1 MARPDSSQGQTA
13 VNHDSDATVPDMDA
27 GFVMPAPATASI
39 APVTLHAALTRIAQ
53 ASPDRAAVLSTRFA
67 PLDHRGLQ
75 QMIERTHRQ
84 LRLAGFGRDA
94 RIGVLL
100 PEAPQAAVAIIA
112 IACSAVA
119 VPLDPRLGPAELD
132 QFLQQLPLD
141 ALLIGSDGDQQGRA
155 AAERHGLMLISAEA
169 AEDGSPALRLAM
181 PVAAQPAP
189 DELPEPD
196 APAFILRSSGTTALP
211 KLIPF
216 THRNMLTAARKWQ
229 RWFGLDAGDR
239 CLCVSAPYYSHGLK
253 VTILTPLLTGGSV
266 AFPLSPAVVDLHEW
280 FASLRPSWYSAGP
293 ALHLAILEA
302 ARAHP
307 EGLSTQRLRF
317 ASSGGAPLGQEIIDS
332 FERTLGFPLLEH
344 YGSSEA
350 AQIAANTPDARKAGT
365 VGRPWPETLSIVGE
379 DGQPVAPGERG
390 EIRVRG
396 ATVMPGYLGDEALNR
411 EVLRD
416 GWFHTGDIGSL
427 NEEGFL
433 HLHGRLREV
442 INRGGEKVSLSE
454 VDAALLRHPAV
465 AEAAAF
471 GVPHQRLGQ
480 DVAAA
485 VVLRPAMEVTGA
497 ELQRFL
503 RDELVYFKVPRRVQ
517 IIEALPRGLTG
528 KVLRHRLADAYVQQ
542 RNERARLSTGAVA
555 ASQLE
560 QDVLAIWRRL
570 LKTEA
575 VGPEDNFLDSG
586 GDSLLATEM
595 LTELE
600 QMLGRVIPESLLIE
614 AETARELAAR
624 LENLANHV
632 IPVIDFNAQPG
643 RTALFWFHGDFA
655 HGGYYIRRLAR
666 LLGPQQPLTAIA
678 PHGMAKEPIPASV
691 QQMAR
696 ERLPLIL
703 ERQAQGPYRIGGY
716 CNGALVAFEA
726 ARLLIEAGHEVEIV
740 ALIDPPTANVR
751 PWSRAI
757 LRSLDRVLP
766 DMHLARAYEALSRF
780 GETSKWPYPKRI
792 ANLVWKISRRSVRM
806 VRQRLA
812 GHVPTPPTAR
822 DREVRV
828 RFLRYS
834 LVMARYLP
842 ERIDAPVVYFS
853 ADYTSRAWRD
863 MGTSFES
870 YDVLGGH
877 HRCVKDYTASIA
889 TPLRALL
896 EDSAAAMPGQ
906 SGLMLPLT
914 EPGERDGLVP

>member
-1 MARPDSSQGQTA
+1 M
-13 VNHDSDATVPDMDA
+13 NHDSDATVPDTEAD
-27 GFVMPAPATASI
+27 FVMPAPATASI

-181 PVAAQPAP
+181 PVAAQPAA

-396 ATVMPGYLGDEALNR
+396 ATVMPGYLGDDALNR

-427 NEEGFL
+427 DEEGFL

-503 RDELVYFKVPRRVQ
+503 RDDELVYFKVPRRVQ

-528 KVLRHRLADAYVQQ
+528 KVLRHHLADAYVQQ

-678 PHGMAKEPIPASV
+678 PHGMANEPIPASV

-828 RFLRYS
+828 RFLHYS

>member
-1 MARPDSSQGQTA
+1 MTHDLDPA
-13 VNHDSDATVPDMDA
+13 VPRSGAASPVLGDAAANA
-27 GFVMPAPATASI
+27 GAT
-39 APVTLHAALTRIAQ
+39 TLHAALVH
-53 ASPDRAAVLSTRFA
+53 AARMGPEQPAVVSTRFA

-75 QMIERTHRQ
+75 QMIEQTRRQ

-119 VPLDPRLGPAELD
+119 VPLDPRLGTAELD
-132 QFLQQLPLD
+132 QFLKQLPLD

-155 AAERHGLMLISAEA
+155 AAERHGLTLISAEA
-169 AEDGSPALRLAM
+169 AEDGTPALLLDM
-181 PVAAQPAP
+181 PVAAQPAA
-189 DELPEPD
+189 DELPLPD

-229 RWFGLDAGDR
+229 RWFGLAAGDR

-280 FASLRPSWYSAGP
+280 FEALRPSWYSAGP
-293 ALHLAILEA
+293 ALHRAVLEA
-302 ARAHP
+302 ATTHP
-307 EGLSTQRLRF
+307 EGLGAHRPRF
-317 ASSGGAPLGQEIIDS
+317 ASSGGAPLGQDIIDA
-332 FERTLGFPLLEH
+332 FEQTMGFPLLEH

-350 AQIAANTPDARKAGT
+350 AQIAVNTPAERKSGS
-365 VGRPWPETLSIVGE
+365 VGRPWPETLSIVDEQGLPVPS
-379 DGQPVAPGERG
+379 GQRG

-396 ATVMPGYLGDEALNR
+396 ATVMPGYLGDAALND
-411 EVLRD
+411 VLRD

-427 NEEGFL
+427 DEDGFL
-433 HLHGRLREV
+433 YLHGRLREV
-442 INRGGEKVSLSE
+442 INRGGEKVSLPE

-465 AEAAAF
+465 ADAAAF
-471 GVPHQRLGQ
+471 AVPHPRLGQ

-485 VVLRPAMEVTGA
+485 VVLHPQMSVSPN
-497 ELQRFL
+497 ELQNFL
-503 RDELVYFKVPRRVQ
+503 RGELVYFKVPRRVQ
-517 IIEALPRGLTG
+517 VIDALPRGLTG
-528 KVLRHRLADAYVQQ
+528 KVLRHRLADAYVEQ
-542 RNERARLSTGAVA
+542 RSERARQAGASEA
-555 ASQLE
+555 ASPLE
-560 QDVLAIWRRL
+560 QQVLALWRRL

-575 VGPEDNFLDSG
+575 VGPQDNFLDCG

-600 QMLGRVIPESLLIE
+600 QMLGRVIPESVLVE
-614 AETARELAAR
+614 AETARELAER
-624 LENLANHV
+624 LENLAAHV

-666 LLGPQQPLTAIA
+666 LLGSQQPLTAIA
-678 PHGMAKEPIPASV
+678 PHGMGDEPIPESV

-703 ERQAQGPYRIGGY
+703 ERQPEGPYRIGGY

-726 ARLLIEAGHEVEIV
+726 ARLLIEAGHSVEIV

-757 LRSLDRVLP
+757 LRTLDRVLP
-766 DMHLARAYEALSRF
+766 DSYLARAYEALSRF
-780 GETSKWPYPKRI
+780 GETSKWPYPKRL
-792 ANLVWKISRRSVRM
+792 ANLAWKLTHRSTRM
-806 VRQRLA
+806 VQQRLA
-812 GHVPTPPTAR
+812 GHVPPPPTAR

-828 RFLRYS
+828 RFLQYS

-842 ERIDAPVVYFS
+842 QRIDAPVVYFS
-853 ADYTSRAWRD
+853 ADYTSRAWRN
-863 MGTSFES
+863 MGASFES

-896 EDSAAAMPGQ
+896 EDSAAPMPAQ
-906 SGLMLPLT
+906 SGLRLPLT
-914 EPGERDGLVP
+914 DPAKRDGLVP

>member
-1 MARPDSSQGQTA
+1 M
-13 VNHDSDATVPDMDA
+13 NHDLDSAALHSGTA
-27 GFVMPAPATASI
+27 FPAPDTASRR
-39 APVTLHAALTRIAQ
+39 AETATLQAAFARIAQ
-53 ASPDRAAVLSTRFA
+53 VRPNQPAVLSTRFVA
-67 PLDHRGLQ
+67 LDYRGLQ
-75 QMIERTHRQ
+75 QMIERTHLQ
-84 LRLAGFGRDA
+84 LRRAGFSREA
-94 RIGVLL
+94 RIGVML

-112 IACSAVA
+112 VACSAVA

-141 ALLIGSDGDQQGRA
+141 ALLVASDSEQQGRR
-155 AAERHGLMLISAEA
+155 AAERHGLALITAQP
-169 AEDGSPALRLAM
+169 AEDGTAALLLDM
-181 PVAAQPAP
+181 PVAAQPAA
-189 DELPEPD
+189 DELPLPD

-211 KLIPF
+211 KLIPV
-216 THRNMLTAARKWQ
+216 THRSMLTAAHRWQ
-229 RWFGLDAGDR
+229 QWFDLSAADR

-253 VTILTPLLTGGSV
+253 VTIMAPLLSGGSV
-266 AFPLSPAVVDLHEW
+266 AFPLSPAVVDPHEW
-280 FASLRPSWYSAGP
+280 FDTLRPTWYSAGP
-293 ALHLAILEA
+293 ALHRAILEA
-302 ARAHP
+302 ATAHP
-307 EGLSTQRLRF
+307 EGLGSHRPRF
-317 ASSGGAPLGQEIIDS
+317 ASSGGAPLGQDIIDA
-332 FERTLGFPLLEH
+332 FEQTMGFPLLEH

-350 AQIAANTPDARKAGT
+350 AQIAVNTPMARKAGT
-365 VGRPWPETLSIVGE
+365 VGRFWPETLSIVSE
-379 DGQPVAPGERG
+379 DGQPVAIGERG

-396 ATVMPGYLGDEALNR
+396 ATVMPGYLGGEALNR

-427 NEEGFL
+427 DEDGFL

-465 AEAAAF
+465 ADAASFA
-471 GVPHQRLGQ
+471 VPHQRLGQ

-485 VVLRPAMEVTGA
+485 VVLHPQMNVSPS
-497 ELQRFL
+497 ELQNFL
-503 RDELVYFKVPRRVQ
+503 RGELVYFKVPRRVQ
-517 IIEALPRGLTG
+517 VVDALPRGLTG
-528 KVLRHRLADAYVQQ
+528 KVLRHRLADAYLEQ
-542 RNERARLSTGAVA
+542 RHARALQAGASEA
-555 ASQLE
+555 ASSLE
-560 QDVLAIWRRL
+560 QQVLTLWRRL
-570 LKTEA
+570 LKTDA
-575 VGPEDNFLDSG
+575 VGPQDNFLDCG

-600 QMLGRVIPESLLIE
+600 QMLGRVIPESILVE
-614 AETARELAAR
+614 AETARELAER
-624 LENLANHV
+624 LENLAAHV

-678 PHGMAKEPIPASV
+678 PHGMGDEAIPESV
-691 QQMAR
+691 AQMAR

-703 ERQAQGPYRIGGY
+703 ERQPQGPYRIGGY

-726 ARLLIEAGHEVEIV
+726 ARLLMEAGHSVEIV

-757 LRSLDRVLP
+757 LRTLDRVLP
-766 DMHLARAYEALSRF
+766 DSYLARAYEALSRF
-780 GETSKWPYPKRI
+780 GETSKWPYPKRL
-792 ANLVWKISRRSVRM
+792 ANLAWKLTHRSARV
-806 VRQRLA
+806 VQKRLA
-812 GHVPTPPTAR
+812 GETAPPPTAR

-828 RFLRYS
+828 RFLQYS

-842 ERIDAPVVYFS
+842 QRIDAPVVYFS
-853 ADYTSRAWRD
+853 ADYTSRAWRN
-863 MGTSFES
+863 MGASFES

-896 EDSAAAMPGQ
+896 DDSAAAMPGQ

-914 EPGERDGLVP
+914 EPGKRDGLVP

>member
-1 MARPDSSQGQTA
+1 
-13 VNHDSDATVPDMDA
+13 VNHDSDATVPATDA
-27 GFVMPAPATASI
+27 VFAIPDPATGSI

-53 ASPDRAAVLSTRFA
+53 GAPDRLAVLSTRFA

-75 QMIERTHRQ
+75 QMIEQTRRQ

-119 VPLDPRLGPAELD
+119 VPLDPRLGTAELD
-132 QFLQQLPLD
+132 QFLKQLPLD

-155 AAERHGLMLISAEA
+155 AAERHGLTLISAEA
-169 AEDGSPALRLAM
+169 AEDGTPALLLDM
-181 PVAAQPAP
+181 PVAAQPAA
-189 DELPEPD
+189 DELPLPD

-229 RWFGLDAGDR
+229 RWFGLAAGDR

-280 FASLRPSWYSAGP
+280 FEALRPSWYSAGP
-293 ALHLAILEA
+293 ALHRAVLEA
-302 ARAHP
+302 ATTHP
-307 EGLSTQRLRF
+307 EGLGAHRPRF
-317 ASSGGAPLGQEIIDS
+317 ASSGGAPLGQDIIDA
-332 FERTLGFPLLEH
+332 FEQTMGFPLLEH

-350 AQIAANTPDARKAGT
+350 AQIAVNTPAERKSGS
-365 VGRPWPETLSIVGE
+365 VGRPWPETLSIVDEQGLPVPS
-379 DGQPVAPGERG
+379 GQRG

-396 ATVMPGYLGDEALNR
+396 ATVMPGYLGDAALND
-411 EVLRD
+411 VLRD

-427 NEEGFL
+427 DEDGFL
-433 HLHGRLREV
+433 YLHGRLREV
-442 INRGGEKVSLSE
+442 INRGGEKVSLPE

-465 AEAAAF
+465 ADAAAF
-471 GVPHQRLGQ
+471 AVPHPRLGQ

-485 VVLRPAMEVTGA
+485 VVLHPQMSVSPN
-497 ELQRFL
+497 ELQNFL
-503 RDELVYFKVPRRVQ
+503 RGELVYFKVPRRVQ
-517 IIEALPRGLTG
+517 VIDALPRGLTG
-528 KVLRHRLADAYVQQ
+528 KVLRHRLADAYVEQ
-542 RNERARLSTGAVA
+542 RSERARQAGASEA
-555 ASQLE
+555 ASPLE
-560 QDVLAIWRRL
+560 QQVLALWRRL

-575 VGPEDNFLDSG
+575 VGPQDNFLDCG

-600 QMLGRVIPESLLIE
+600 QMLGRVIPESVLVE
-614 AETARELAAR
+614 AETARELAER
-624 LENLANHV
+624 LENLAAHV

-666 LLGPQQPLTAIA
+666 LLGSQQPLTAIA
-678 PHGMAKEPIPASV
+678 PHGMGDEPIPESV

-703 ERQAQGPYRIGGY
+703 ERQPEGPYRIGGY

-726 ARLLIEAGHEVEIV
+726 ARLLIEAGHSVEIV

-757 LRSLDRVLP
+757 LRTLDRVLP
-766 DMHLARAYEALSRF
+766 DSYLARAYEALSRF
-780 GETSKWPYPKRI
+780 GETSKWPYPKRL
-792 ANLVWKISRRSVRM
+792 ANLAWKLTHRSTRM
-806 VRQRLA
+806 VQQRLA
-812 GHVPTPPTAR
+812 GHVPPPPTAR

-828 RFLRYS
+828 RFLQYS

-842 ERIDAPVVYFS
+842 QRIDAPVVYFS
-853 ADYTSRAWRD
+853 ADYTSRAWRN
-863 MGTSFES
+863 MGASFES

-896 EDSAAAMPGQ
+896 EDSAAPMPAQ
-906 SGLMLPLT
+906 SGLRLPLSD
-914 EPGERDGLVP
+914 PAKRDGLVP

>member
-1 MARPDSSQGQTA
+1 
-13 VNHDSDATVPDMDA
+13 
-27 GFVMPAPATASI
+27 
-39 APVTLHAALTRIAQ
+39 
-53 ASPDRAAVLSTRFA
+53 
-67 PLDHRGLQ
+67 
-75 QMIERTHRQ
+75 
-84 LRLAGFGRDA
+84 
-94 RIGVLL
+94 
-100 PEAPQAAVAIIA
+100 
-112 IACSAVA
+112 
-119 VPLDPRLGPAELD
+119 
-132 QFLQQLPLD
+132 
-141 ALLIGSDGDQQGRA
+141 
-155 AAERHGLMLISAEA
+155 
-169 AEDGSPALRLAM
+169 
-181 PVAAQPAP
+181 
-189 DELPEPD
+189 
-196 APAFILRSSGTTALP
+196 
-211 KLIPF
+211 
-216 THRNMLTAARKWQ
+216 
-229 RWFGLDAGDR
+229 
-239 CLCVSAPYYSHGLK
+239 
-253 VTILTPLLTGGSV
+253 
-266 AFPLSPAVVDLHEW
+266 
-280 FASLRPSWYSAGP
+280 
-293 ALHLAILEA
+293 
-302 ARAHP
+302 
-307 EGLSTQRLRF
+307 
-317 ASSGGAPLGQEIIDS
+317 
-332 FERTLGFPLLEH
+332 
-344 YGSSEA
+344 
-350 AQIAANTPDARKAGT
+350 
-365 VGRPWPETLSIVGE
+365 
-379 DGQPVAPGERG
+379 
-390 EIRVRG
+390 
-396 ATVMPGYLGDEALNR
+396 VMPGYLGDETLNH
-411 EVLRD
+411 EALRD

-427 NEEGFL
+427 DEEGFL

-485 VVLRPAMEVTGA
+485 VVLRPAMAVTGA

-517 IIEALPRGLTG
+517 IVEALPRGLTG
-528 KVLRHRLADAYVQQ
+528 KVLRHRLADDYVQQ
-542 RNERARLSTGAVA
+542 RSERARLATGAVA

-570 LKTEA
+570 LKTDA

-600 QMLGRVIPESLLIE
+600 QMLGRVIPESVLVE
-614 AETARELAAR
+614 AETARELALR
-624 LENLANHV
+624 LENLASHV
-632 IPVIDFNAQPG
+632 IPVIDFNAQAG
-643 RTALFWFHGDFA
+643 RQSLFWFHGDFA

-678 PHGMAKEPIPASV
+678 PHGMGDEAIPESV

-703 ERQAQGPYRIGGY
+703 ERQPQGPYRIGGY

-726 ARLLIEAGHEVEIV
+726 ARMLREAGHSVEIV

-751 PWSRAI
+751 PWSRVI

-766 DMHLARAYEALSRF
+766 DMYLARAYEALSRF

-792 ANLVWKISRRSVRM
+792 ANLAWKVARRSVRM
-806 VRQRLA
+806 VRERLA

-822 DREVRV
+822 DREVRA

-853 ADYTSRAWRD
+853 ADYTSRAWRN

-870 YDVLGGH
+870 YDVLGDH

>member
-1 MARPDSSQGQTA
+1 MARPDFSQGQTA
-13 VNHDSDATVPDMDA
+13 VTQDSDSAVPPVGSAFAVPDS
-27 GFVMPAPATASI
+27 ATISI
-39 APVTLHAALTRIAQ
+39 EPITLYATLTRIARGAPAQ
-53 ASPDRAAVLSTRFA
+53 PAVLSTRFA
-67 PLDHRGLQ
+67 PLDYRGLQ
-75 QMIERTHRQ
+75 QMIEQTRRQ
-84 LRLAGFGRDA
+84 LRQAGFGRDA

-141 ALLIGSDGDQQGRA
+141 ALLIGSDVDQHGRA
-155 AAERHGLMLISAEA
+155 AAERHGLTLISAEA
-169 AEDGSPALRLAM
+169 AEDGTPALLLDM
-181 PVAAQPAP
+181 PVAAQPAA
-189 DELPEPD
+189 DELPLPD

-280 FASLRPSWYSAGP
+280 FEALRPTWYSAGP
-293 ALHLAILEA
+293 ALHRAILEA
-302 ARAHP
+302 ATTHP
-307 EGLSTQRLRF
+307 EGLGAHRPRF
-317 ASSGGAPLGQEIIDS
+317 ASSGGAPLGQDIIDA
-332 FERTLGFPLLEH
+332 FEQTMGFPLLEH

-350 AQIAANTPDARKAGT
+350 AQIAVNTPAERKSGS
-365 VGRPWPETLSIVGE
+365 VGRPWPETLSIVDEEGLPVPT
-379 DGQPVAPGERG
+379 GQRG

-396 ATVMPGYLGDEALNR
+396 ATVMPGYLGDPALND
-411 EVLRD
+411 VLRD

-427 NEEGFL
+427 DEGGFL
-433 HLHGRLREV
+433 YLHGRLREV
-442 INRGGEKVSLSE
+442 INRGGEKVSLPE

-465 AEAAAF
+465 ADAAAF
-471 GVPHQRLGQ
+471 AVPHPRLGQ

-485 VVLRPAMEVTGA
+485 VVLHPQMSVSPN
-497 ELQRFL
+497 ELQNFL
-503 RDELVYFKVPRRVQ
+503 RGELVYFKVPRRVQ
-517 IIEALPRGLTG
+517 VIDALPRGLTG
-528 KVLRHRLADAYVQQ
+528 KVLRHHLADAYVEQ
-542 RNERARLSTGAVA
+542 RSERARQAGASEA
-555 ASQLE
+555 ASPLE
-560 QDVLAIWRRL
+560 QEVLALWRRL

-575 VGPEDNFLDSG
+575 VGPQDNFLDCG

-600 QMLGRVIPESLLIE
+600 QMLGRVIPESVLVE
-614 AETARELAAR
+614 AETARELAER

-678 PHGMAKEPIPASV
+678 PHGMDNEPIPASV

-696 ERLPLIL
+696 ERLPLML
-703 ERQAQGPYRIGGY
+703 ARQAQGPYRIGGY

-757 LRSLDRVLP
+757 LRTLDRVLP
-766 DMHLARAYEALSRF
+766 DMQLARAYEALSRF
-780 GETSKWPYPKRI
+780 GETSKWPYPKRF
-792 ANLVWKISRRSVRM
+792 ANLAWKLSRRSVRM
-806 VRQRLA
+806 VQQRLA

-828 RFLRYS
+828 RFLQYS

-842 ERIDAPVVYFS
+842 RRIDAPVVYFS

-863 MGTSFES
+863 MGASFES

-896 EDSAAAMPGQ
+896 EDPAAAMPGQ
-906 SGLMLPLT
+906 SGLMLPLA

>member
-1 MARPDSSQGQTA
+1 M
-13 VNHDSDATVPDMDA
+13 NHDSDATVPVTEAD
-27 GFVMPAPATASI
+27 FVMPAPATASI

-119 VPLDPRLGPAELD
+119 VPLDPRLGQAELD

-169 AEDGSPALRLAM
+169 ADDGSPALRLAM

-229 RWFGLDAGDR
+229 RWFGLDTGDR

-280 FASLRPSWYSAGP
+280 FESLRPSWYSAGP
-293 ALHLAILEA
+293 ALHRAILEA
-302 ARAHP
+302 ASAHP
-307 EGLSTQRLRF
+307 EGLGTQRPRF
-317 ASSGGAPLGQEIIDS
+317 ASSGGAPLGQDIIDA
-332 FERTLGFPLLEH
+332 FEQTMGFPLLEH

-350 AQIAANTPDARKAGT
+350 AQIAVNTPTERKADT
-365 VGRPWPETLSIVGE
+365 VGRPWPETLSIVDENGN
-379 DGQPVAPGERG
+379 PLAAGERG

-396 ATVMPGYLGDEALNR
+396 ATVMPGYLGDDTLNR

-427 NEEGFL
+427 DEDGFL
-433 HLHGRLREV
+433 RLHGRLREV

-454 VDAALLRHPAV
+454 VDAVLLRHPAV
-465 AEAAAF
+465 ADAAAF
-471 GVPHQRLGQ
+471 AVPHQRLGQ

-485 VVLRPAMEVTGA
+485 VVLHPGMQVAAE
-497 ELQRFL
+497 ELQRYL
-503 RDELVYFKVPRRVQ
+503 RGELVYFKVPRRVQ
-517 IIEALPRGLTG
+517 IIDALPRGLTG
-528 KVLRHRLADAYVQQ
+528 KVLRHRLADAYLEQ
-542 RNERARLSTGAVA
+542 RSARARAAAVA
-555 ASQLE
+555 EAASELE
-560 QDVLAIWRRL
+560 QQVLALWRRL

-575 VGPEDNFLDSG
+575 VGPNDNFLDCG

-595 LTELE
+595 LAELE
-600 QMLGRVIPESLLIE
+600 QMLGRVIPESLLVE
-614 AETARELAAR
+614 AEIARELAAR

-643 RTALFWFHGDFA
+643 RTPLFWFHGDFA

-678 PHGMAKEPIPASV
+678 PHGMDNEPIPESV

-696 ERLPLIL
+696 ERLSLIL
-703 ERQAQGPYRIGGY
+703 ARQAQGPYRIGGY

-757 LRSLDRVLP
+757 LRTLDQVLP
-766 DMHLARAYEALSRF
+766 DMQLARAYEALSRF
-780 GETSKWPYPKRI
+780 GETSKWPYPKRF
-792 ANLVWKISRRSVRM
+792 ANLAWKLSRRSVRM
-806 VRQRLA
+806 VQQRLA

-828 RFLRYS
+828 RFLQYS

-842 ERIDAPVVYFS
+842 RRIDAPVVYFS

-863 MGTSFES
+863 MGASFES

-896 EDSAAAMPGQ
+896 EEPAAAMPGQ
-906 SGLMLPLT
+906 SGLMLPLA

>member
-1 MARPDSSQGQTA
+1 MNHDFDAAVPQSGSAFPAPDS
-13 VNHDSDATVPDMDA
+13 DSVSAEPTTLYAAFAQLASRVPEQ
-27 GFVMPAPATASI
+27 P
-39 APVTLHAALTRIAQ
+39 
-53 ASPDRAAVLSTRFA
+53 AVLSTRYA
-67 PLDHRGLQ
+67 ALDHRGLQ
-75 QMIERTHRQ
+75 QVIEQTRRQ
-84 LRLAGFGRDA
+84 LRQAGFGRDA
-94 RIGVLL
+94 RIGVML

-119 VPLDPRLGPAELD
+119 VPLDPRLGTVELD

-141 ALLIGSDGDQQGRA
+141 ALLIASDGDQQGRR
-155 AAERHGLMLISAEA
+155 AAERHGLPLICAEA
-169 AEDGSPALRLAM
+169 AEDGSPALQLAM

-229 RWFGLDAGDR
+229 RWFGLNDGDR

-253 VTILTPLLTGGSV
+253 VTILTPLLGGGSV
-266 AFPLSPAVVDLHEW
+266 AFPLSPAVVDVHEW
-280 FASLRPSWYSAGP
+280 FETLRPSWYSAGP

-302 ARAHP
+302 AHAHP
-307 EGLSTQRLRF
+307 EGLGQQRPRF

-350 AQIAANTPDARKAGT
+350 AQIAANTPDARKPGT

-396 ATVMPGYLGDEALNR
+396 ATVMPGYLGDETLNH
-411 EVLRD
+411 EALRD

-427 NEEGFL
+427 DEEGFL

-485 VVLRPAMEVTGA
+485 VVLRPAMAVTGA

-517 IIEALPRGLTG
+517 IVEALPRGLTG
-528 KVLRHRLADAYVQQ
+528 KVLRHRLADDYVQQ
-542 RNERARLSTGAVA
+542 RSERARLATGAVA

-570 LKTEA
+570 LKTDA

-595 LTELE
+595 LAELE
-600 QMLGRVIPESLLIE
+600 QMLGRVIPESVLVE
-614 AETARELAAR
+614 AETARELALR
-624 LENLANHV
+624 LENLASHV
-632 IPVIDFNAQPG
+632 IPVIDFNAQAG
-643 RTALFWFHGDFA
+643 RQSLFWFHGDFA

-678 PHGMAKEPIPASV
+678 PHGMGDEAIPESV

-703 ERQAQGPYRIGGY
+703 ERQPQGPYRIGGY

-726 ARLLIEAGHEVEIV
+726 ARMLREAGHSVEIV

-751 PWSRAI
+751 PWSRVI

-766 DMHLARAYEALSRF
+766 DMYLARAYEALSRF

-792 ANLVWKISRRSVRM
+792 ANLAWKVARRSVRM
-806 VRQRLA
+806 VRERLA

-822 DREVRV
+822 DREVRA

-853 ADYTSRAWRD
+853 ADYTSRAWRN

-906 SGLMLPLT
+906 SGLILPLT
-914 EPGERDGLVP
+914 EPAKRDGMTP

>member
-1 MARPDSSQGQTA
+1 MNHDFDAAVPQSGSAFPAPDS
-13 VNHDSDATVPDMDA
+13 DSVSAEPTTLYAAFAQLASRVPEQ
-27 GFVMPAPATASI
+27 P
-39 APVTLHAALTRIAQ
+39 
-53 ASPDRAAVLSTRFA
+53 AVLSTRYA
-67 PLDHRGLQ
+67 ALDHRGLQ
-75 QMIERTHRQ
+75 QVIEQTRRQ
-84 LRLAGFGRDA
+84 LRQAGFGRDA
-94 RIGVLL
+94 RIGVML

-119 VPLDPRLGPAELD
+119 VPLDPRLGTVELD

-141 ALLIGSDGDQQGRA
+141 ALLIASDGDQQGRR
-155 AAERHGLMLISAEA
+155 AAERHGLPLICAEA
-169 AEDGSPALRLAM
+169 AEDGSPALQLAM

-229 RWFGLDAGDR
+229 RWFGLNDGDR

-253 VTILTPLLTGGSV
+253 VTILTPLLGGGSV
-266 AFPLSPAVVDLHEW
+266 AFPLSPAVVDVHEW
-280 FASLRPSWYSAGP
+280 FETLRPSWYSAGP

-302 ARAHP
+302 AHAHP
-307 EGLSTQRLRF
+307 EGLGQQRPRF

-350 AQIAANTPDARKAGT
+350 AQIAANTPDARKPGT

-396 ATVMPGYLGDEALNR
+396 ATVMPGYLGDETLNH
-411 EVLRD
+411 EALRD

-427 NEEGFL
+427 DEEGFL

-485 VVLRPAMEVTGA
+485 VVLRPAMAVTGA

-517 IIEALPRGLTG
+517 IVEALPRGLTG
-528 KVLRHRLADAYVQQ
+528 KVLRHRLADDYVQQ
-542 RNERARLSTGAVA
+542 RSERARLATGAVA

-570 LKTEA
+570 LKTDA

-595 LTELE
+595 LAELE
-600 QMLGRVIPESLLIE
+600 QMLGRVIPESVLVE
-614 AETARELAAR
+614 AETARELALR
-624 LENLANHV
+624 LENLASHV
-632 IPVIDFNAQPG
+632 IPVIDFNAQAG
-643 RTALFWFHGDFA
+643 RQSLFWFHGDFA

-678 PHGMAKEPIPASV
+678 PHGMGDEAIPESV

-703 ERQAQGPYRIGGY
+703 ERQPQGPYRIGGY

-726 ARLLIEAGHEVEIV
+726 ARMLREAGHSVEIV

-751 PWSRAI
+751 PWSRVI

-766 DMHLARAYEALSRF
+766 DMYLARAYEALSRF

-792 ANLVWKISRRSVRM
+792 ANLAWKVARRSVRM
-806 VRQRLA
+806 VRERLA

-822 DREVRV
+822 DREVRA

-853 ADYTSRAWRD
+853 ADYTSRAWRN

-906 SGLMLPLT
+906 SGLILPLT
-914 EPGERDGLVP
+914 EPAKRDGMAP

>member
-1 MARPDSSQGQTA
+1 M
-13 VNHDSDATVPDMDA
+13 NHDSDATVPATEAD
-27 GFVMPAPATASI
+27 FVMPAPATASI

-119 VPLDPRLGPAELD
+119 VPLDPRLGQAELD

-350 AQIAANTPDARKAGT
+350 AQIAANTPDVRKAGT
-365 VGRPWPETLSIVGE
+365 VGRPWPETLSIVDE
-379 DGQPVAPGERG
+379 DGNPLTAGERG

-427 NEEGFL
+427 DEEGFL

-485 VVLRPAMEVTGA
+485 VVLRPGMAVTGA

-542 RNERARLSTGAVA
+542 RNERARLATGAVA

-678 PHGMAKEPIPASV
+678 PHGMANEPIPASV

>member
-1 MARPDSSQGQTA
+1 
-13 VNHDSDATVPDMDA
+13 VNHDFDAAVPQSGSA
-27 GFVMPAPATASI
+27 FPAPDSDSVSAEPTTLYAAFAQLASRV
-39 APVTLHAALTRIAQ
+39 PEQ
-53 ASPDRAAVLSTRFA
+53 PAVLSTRYA
-67 PLDHRGLQ
+67 ALDHRGLQ
-75 QMIERTHRQ
+75 QVIEQTRRQ
-84 LRLAGFGRDA
+84 LRQAGFGRDA
-94 RIGVLL
+94 RIGVML

-119 VPLDPRLGPAELD
+119 VPLDPRLGTAELD

-141 ALLIGSDGDQQGRA
+141 ALLIASDGDQQGRR
-155 AAERHGLMLISAEA
+155 AAERHGLPLISAEA
-169 AEDGSPALRLAM
+169 AEDGSPALQLAM
-181 PVAAQPAP
+181 PVAARPAP

-229 RWFGLDAGDR
+229 RWFGLNDGDR

-253 VTILTPLLTGGSV
+253 VTILTPLLGGGSV
-266 AFPLSPAVVDLHEW
+266 AFPLSPAVVDVHEW
-280 FASLRPSWYSAGP
+280 FETLRPSWYSAGP

-307 EGLSTQRLRF
+307 EGLSTQRLHF

-350 AQIAANTPDARKAGT
+350 AQIAANTPDARKPGT

-411 EVLRD
+411 EALRD

-427 NEEGFL
+427 DEEGFL

-517 IIEALPRGLTG
+517 IIKALPRGLTG

-678 PHGMAKEPIPASV
+678 PHGMANEPIPASV

-751 PWSRAI
+751 PWSRVI
-757 LRSLDRVLP
+757 LRNLDHVLP

-792 ANLVWKISRRSVRM
+792 ANLVWKVSRRSVRM

-896 EDSAAAMPGQ
+896 EDSAAAIPGQ

>member
-1 MARPDSSQGQTA
+1 M
-13 VNHDSDATVPDMDA
+13 NHDSDATVPDMDA

-84 LRLAGFGRDA
+84 LRLAGFGREA

-229 RWFGLDAGDR
+229 RWFGLDADDR

-253 VTILTPLLTGGSV
+253 VTIFTPLLIGGSV

-307 EGLSTQRLRF
+307 EGLGRQRPRF
-317 ASSGGAPLGQEIIDS
+317 ASSGGAPLGQEIIGS

-350 AQIAANTPDARKAGT
+350 AQIAANTPGARKAGT

-379 DGQPVAPGERG
+379 DGQSVAPGERG

-427 NEEGFL
+427 DEEGFL

-485 VVLRPAMEVTGA
+485 VVLRPGIAVTGA

-600 QMLGRVIPESLLIE
+600 QMLGWVIPESLLIE

-666 LLGPQQPLTAIA
+666 LLGPQQPLIAIA

-751 PWSRAI
+751 PWSRVI

-766 DMHLARAYEALSRF
+766 DMPLARAYEALSRF

-792 ANLVWKISRRSVRM
+792 ANLVWKVSRRSVRM

-896 EDSAAAMPGQ
+896 EGSAAAMPGQ

>member
-1 MARPDSSQGQTA
+1 

-84 LRLAGFGRDA
+84 LRLAGFGREA

-229 RWFGLDAGDR
+229 RWFGLDADDR

-307 EGLSTQRLRF
+307 EGLSTQRLHF

-427 NEEGFL
+427 DEEGFL

-485 VVLRPAMEVTGA
+485 VVLRPAMEMTGA

-517 IIEALPRGLTG
+517 IIKALPRGLTG

-632 IPVIDFNAQPG
+632 IPVIDFNVQPG

-678 PHGMAKEPIPASV
+678 PHGMANEPIPASV

-751 PWSRAI
+751 PWSRVI
-757 LRSLDRVLP
+757 LRSLDHVLP

-792 ANLVWKISRRSVRM
+792 ANLVWKVSRRSVRM

-828 RFLRYS
+828 RFLHYS

>member
-1 MARPDSSQGQTA
+1 M
-13 VNHDSDATVPDMDA
+13 NHDSDATVPATEAD
-27 GFVMPAPATASI
+27 FVMPAPATASI

-75 QMIERTHRQ
+75 QVIEQTRRQ
-84 LRLAGFGRDA
+84 LRQAGFGRDA
-94 RIGVLL
+94 RIGVML

-365 VGRPWPETLSIVGE
+365 VGRPWPETLSIVDE
-379 DGQPVAPGERG
+379 DGNPLAAGERG

-427 NEEGFL
+427 DEEGFL

-485 VVLRPAMEVTGA
+485 VVLRPGMAATGA

-517 IIEALPRGLTG
+517 VIEALPRGLTG
-528 KVLRHRLADAYVQQ
+528 KVLRHRLADTYVQQ
-542 RNERARLSTGAVA
+542 RNERARLATGAVA

-678 PHGMAKEPIPASV
+678 PHGMANEPIPASV

-792 ANLVWKISRRSVRM
+792 ANLVWKVSRRSVRM

-828 RFLRYS
+828 RFLHYS

>member
-1 MARPDSSQGQTA
+1 
-13 VNHDSDATVPDMDA
+13 
-27 GFVMPAPATASI
+27 MPAPATASI

-53 ASPDRAAVLSTRFA
+53 ASPAGAAVLSTRFA

-155 AAERHGLMLISAEA
+155 AAERHGLMLISAET

-332 FERTLGFPLLEH
+332 FDRTLGFPLLEH

-427 NEEGFL
+427 DEEGFL

-528 KVLRHRLADAYVQQ
+528 KVLRHHLADAYVQQ

-678 PHGMAKEPIPASV
+678 PHGMANEPIPASV

-703 ERQAQGPYRIGGY
+703 ERQSGRFRPCVRRT
-716 CNGALVAFEA
+716 A
-726 ARLLIEAGHEVEIV
+726 A
-740 ALIDPPTANVR
+740 
-751 PWSRAI
+751 
-757 LRSLDRVLP
+757 
-766 DMHLARAYEALSRF
+766 
-780 GETSKWPYPKRI
+780 
-792 ANLVWKISRRSVRM
+792 
-806 VRQRLA
+806 
-812 GHVPTPPTAR
+812 
-822 DREVRV
+822 
-828 RFLRYS
+828 
-834 LVMARYLP
+834 
-842 ERIDAPVVYFS
+842 
-853 ADYTSRAWRD
+853 
-863 MGTSFES
+863 
-870 YDVLGGH
+870 
-877 HRCVKDYTASIA
+877 
-889 TPLRALL
+889 
-896 EDSAAAMPGQ
+896 
-906 SGLMLPLT
+906 
-914 EPGERDGLVP
+914 

>member
-1 MARPDSSQGQTA
+1 MNHDFDAAVPQSGSAFPAPDS
-13 VNHDSDATVPDMDA
+13 DSVSAEPTTLYAAFAQLASRVPEQ
-27 GFVMPAPATASI
+27 P
-39 APVTLHAALTRIAQ
+39 
-53 ASPDRAAVLSTRFA
+53 AVLSTRYA
-67 PLDHRGLQ
+67 ALDHRGLQ
-75 QMIERTHRQ
+75 QVIEQTRRQ
-84 LRLAGFGRDA
+84 LRQAGFGRDA
-94 RIGVLL
+94 RIGVML

-119 VPLDPRLGPAELD
+119 VPLDPRLGTVELD

-141 ALLIGSDGDQQGRA
+141 ALLIASDGDQQGRR
-155 AAERHGLMLISAEA
+155 AAERHGLPLICAEA
-169 AEDGSPALRLAM
+169 AEDGSPALQLAM

-229 RWFGLDAGDR
+229 RWFGLNDGDR

-253 VTILTPLLTGGSV
+253 VTILTPLLGGGSV
-266 AFPLSPAVVDLHEW
+266 AFPLSPAVVDVHEW
-280 FASLRPSWYSAGP
+280 FETLRPSWYSAGP

-307 EGLSTQRLRF
+307 EGLGQQRPRF

-350 AQIAANTPDARKAGT
+350 AQIAANTPDARKPGT

-396 ATVMPGYLGDEALNR
+396 ATVMPGYLGDETLNH
-411 EVLRD
+411 EALRD

-427 NEEGFL
+427 DEEGFL

-485 VVLRPAMEVTGA
+485 VVLRPAMAVTGA

-517 IIEALPRGLTG
+517 IVEALPRGLTG
-528 KVLRHRLADAYVQQ
+528 KVLRHRLADDYVQQ
-542 RNERARLSTGAVA
+542 RSERARLATGAVA

-570 LKTEA
+570 LKTDA

-600 QMLGRVIPESLLIE
+600 QMLGRVIPESVLVE
-614 AETARELAAR
+614 AETARELALR
-624 LENLANHV
+624 LENLASHV
-632 IPVIDFNAQPG
+632 IPVIDFNAQAG
-643 RTALFWFHGDFA
+643 RQSLFWFHGDFA

-678 PHGMAKEPIPASV
+678 PHGMGDEAIPESV

-703 ERQAQGPYRIGGY
+703 ERQPQGPYRIGGY

-726 ARLLIEAGHEVEIV
+726 ARMLREAGHSVEIV

-751 PWSRAI
+751 PWSRVI

-766 DMHLARAYEALSRF
+766 DMYLARAYEALSRF

-792 ANLVWKISRRSVRM
+792 ANLAWKVARRSVRM
-806 VRQRLA
+806 VRERLA

-822 DREVRV
+822 DREVRA

-853 ADYTSRAWRD
+853 ADYTSRAWRN

-906 SGLMLPLT
+906 SGLILPLT
-914 EPGERDGLVP
+914 EPAKRDGMAP

>member
-1 MARPDSSQGQTA
+1 
-13 VNHDSDATVPDMDA
+13 VNHDFDAAVPQSGSA
-27 GFVMPAPATASI
+27 FPAPDSDSVSAEATTLYAAFAQLASRV
-39 APVTLHAALTRIAQ
+39 PEQ
-53 ASPDRAAVLSTRFA
+53 PAVLSTRYA
-67 PLDHRGLQ
+67 ALDHRGLQ
-75 QMIERTHRQ
+75 QVIEQTRRQ
-84 LRLAGFGRDA
+84 LRQAGFGRDA
-94 RIGVLL
+94 RIGVML

-119 VPLDPRLGPAELD
+119 VPLDPRLGTAELD

-141 ALLIGSDGDQQGRA
+141 ALLIASDGDQQGRR
-155 AAERHGLMLISAEA
+155 AAERHGLPLISAEA
-169 AEDGSPALRLAM
+169 AEDGSPALQLAM
-181 PVAAQPAP
+181 PVAARPAP

-229 RWFGLDAGDR
+229 RWFGLNDGDR

-253 VTILTPLLTGGSV
+253 VTILTPLLGGGSV
-266 AFPLSPAVVDLHEW
+266 AFPLSPAVVDVHEW
-280 FASLRPSWYSAGP
+280 FETLRPSWYSAGP

-307 EGLSTQRLRF
+307 EGLSTQRLHF

-350 AQIAANTPDARKAGT
+350 AQIAANTPDARKPGT

-396 ATVMPGYLGDEALNR
+396 ATVMPGYLGDETLNH
-411 EVLRD
+411 EALRD

-427 NEEGFL
+427 DEEGFL

-485 VVLRPAMEVTGA
+485 VVLRPAMAVTGA

-517 IIEALPRGLTG
+517 IVEALPRGLTG
-528 KVLRHRLADAYVQQ
+528 KVLRHRLADDYVQQ
-542 RNERARLSTGAVA
+542 RSERARLATGAVA

-570 LKTEA
+570 LKTDA

-600 QMLGRVIPESLLIE
+600 QMLGRVIPESVLVD
-614 AETARELAAR
+614 AETARELALR
-624 LENLANHV
+624 LENLASHV
-632 IPVIDFNAQPG
+632 IPVIDFNAQAG
-643 RTALFWFHGDFA
+643 RQSLFWFHGDFA

-678 PHGMAKEPIPASV
+678 PHGMGDEAIPESV

-703 ERQAQGPYRIGGY
+703 ERQPQGPYRIGGY

-726 ARLLIEAGHEVEIV
+726 ARMLREAGHSVEIV

-751 PWSRAI
+751 PWSRVI

-766 DMHLARAYEALSRF
+766 DMYLARAYEALSRF

-792 ANLVWKISRRSVRM
+792 ANLAWKVARRSVRM
-806 VRQRLA
+806 VRERLA

-822 DREVRV
+822 DREVRA

-853 ADYTSRAWRD
+853 ADYTSRAWRN

-870 YDVLGGH
+870 YDVLGDH

>member
-1 MARPDSSQGQTA
+1 

-84 LRLAGFGRDA
+84 LRLAGFGREA

-229 RWFGLDAGDR
+229 RWFGLDADDR

-332 FERTLGFPLLEH
+332 FDRTLGFPLLEH

-427 NEEGFL
+427 DEEGFL

-485 VVLRPAMEVTGA
+485 VVLRPGMAVTGA

-678 PHGMAKEPIPASV
+678 PHGMANEPIPASV

-716 CNGALVAFEA
+716 CNGALVAFAA
-726 ARLLIEAGHEVEIV
+726 ARLLIEAGNEVEIV

-792 ANLVWKISRRSVRM
+792 ANLVWKVSRRSVRM

-828 RFLRYS
+828 RFLHYS

-877 HRCVKDYTASIA
+877 HRCVKDYIASIA

-896 EDSAAAMPGQ
+896 EDSAAAMPGR

>member
-1 MARPDSSQGQTA
+1 M
-13 VNHDSDATVPDMDA
+13 NHDSDVTVPDTDA
-27 GFVMPAPATASI
+27 DFVMPAPATASI
-39 APVTLHAALTRIAQ
+39 APVTLHAALTSIAQ

-155 AAERHGLMLISAEA
+155 AAERHGLMLISADA
-169 AEDGSPALRLAM
+169 AEDGSSALRLAM

-365 VGRPWPETLSIVGE
+365 VGRPWPETLSIVDE
-379 DGQPVAPGERG
+379 DGNPLTAGERG

-427 NEEGFL
+427 DEEGFL

-485 VVLRPAMEVTGA
+485 VVLRPAMAVTGA

-528 KVLRHRLADAYVQQ
+528 KVLRHRLADDYVQQ
-542 RNERARLSTGAVA
+542 RNERARLATGAVA

-560 QDVLAIWRRL
+560 QDVLVIWRRL

-632 IPVIDFNAQPG
+632 IPVIDFNAQHSAQPRPRAAGHAPG
-643 RTALFWFHGDFA
+643 PRLRGPQSLRGDQQVALSQAHRQPGLENLAAQRA
-655 HGGYYIRRLAR
+655 HG
-666 LLGPQQPLTAIA
+666 A
-678 PHGMAKEPIPASV
+678 PAPG
-691 QQMAR
+691 
-696 ERLPLIL
+696 
-703 ERQAQGPYRIGGY
+703 
-716 CNGALVAFEA
+716 
-726 ARLLIEAGHEVEIV
+726 
-740 ALIDPPTANVR
+740 
-751 PWSRAI
+751 
-757 LRSLDRVLP
+757 
-766 DMHLARAYEALSRF
+766 
-780 GETSKWPYPKRI
+780 WPC
-792 ANLVWKISRRSVRM
+792 A
-806 VRQRLA
+806 
-812 GHVPTPPTAR
+812 
-822 DREVRV
+822 
-828 RFLRYS
+828 
-834 LVMARYLP
+834 
-842 ERIDAPVVYFS
+842 DATHS
-853 ADYTSRAWRD
+853 A
-863 MGTSFES
+863 
-870 YDVLGGH
+870 
-877 HRCVKDYTASIA
+877 
-889 TPLRALL
+889 
-896 EDSAAAMPGQ
+896 
-906 SGLMLPLT
+906 
-914 EPGERDGLVP
+914 

>member
-1 MARPDSSQGQTA
+1 
-13 VNHDSDATVPDMDA
+13 VNHDFDAAVPQSGSA
-27 GFVMPAPATASI
+27 FPAPDSDSVSAEPTTLYAAFARLASRV
-39 APVTLHAALTRIAQ
+39 PEQ
-53 ASPDRAAVLSTRFA
+53 PAVLSTRYA
-67 PLDHRGLQ
+67 ALDHRGLQ
-75 QMIERTHRQ
+75 QVIEQTRRQ
-84 LRLAGFGRDA
+84 LRQAGFGRDA
-94 RIGVLL
+94 RIGVML

-119 VPLDPRLGPAELD
+119 VPLDPRLGTAELD

-141 ALLIGSDGDQQGRA
+141 ALLIASDGDQQGRR
-155 AAERHGLMLISAEA
+155 AAERHGLPLISAEA
-169 AEDGSPALRLAM
+169 AEDGSPALQLAM
-181 PVAAQPAP
+181 PVAARPAP

-229 RWFGLDAGDR
+229 RWFGLNDGDR

-253 VTILTPLLTGGSV
+253 VTILTPLLGGGSV
-266 AFPLSPAVVDLHEW
+266 AFPLSPAVVDVHEW
-280 FASLRPSWYSAGP
+280 FETLRPSWYSAGP

-307 EGLSTQRLRF
+307 EGLGRQRPRF

-350 AQIAANTPDARKAGT
+350 AQIAANTPDARKPGT

-379 DGQPVAPGERG
+379 DGQPAAPGERG

-396 ATVMPGYLGDEALNR
+396 ATVMPGYLGDETLNH
-411 EVLRD
+411 EALRD

-427 NEEGFL
+427 DEEGFL

-485 VVLRPAMEVTGA
+485 VVLRPAMAVTGA

-517 IIEALPRGLTG
+517 IVEALPRGLTG
-528 KVLRHRLADAYVQQ
+528 KVLRHRLADDYVQQ
-542 RNERARLSTGAVA
+542 RSERARLATGAVA

-570 LKTEA
+570 LKTDA

-600 QMLGRVIPESLLIE
+600 QMLGRVIPESVLVE
-614 AETARELAAR
+614 AETARELALR
-624 LENLANHV
+624 LENLASHV
-632 IPVIDFNAQPG
+632 IPVIDFNAQAG
-643 RTALFWFHGDFA
+643 RQSLFWFHGDFA

-678 PHGMAKEPIPASV
+678 PHGMGDEAIPESV

-703 ERQAQGPYRIGGY
+703 ERQPQGPYRIGGY

-726 ARLLIEAGHEVEIV
+726 ARMLREAGHSVEIV

-751 PWSRAI
+751 PWSRVI

-766 DMHLARAYEALSRF
+766 DMYLARAYEALSRF

-792 ANLVWKISRRSVRM
+792 ANLAWKVARRSVRM
-806 VRQRLA
+806 VRERLA

-822 DREVRV
+822 DREVRA

-853 ADYTSRAWRD
+853 ADYTSRAWRN

-906 SGLMLPLT
+906 SGLILPLT
-914 EPGERDGLVP
+914 EPAKRDGMAP

>member
-1 MARPDSSQGQTA
+1 M
-13 VNHDSDATVPDMDA
+13 NHDSDATVPATEAD
-27 GFVMPAPATASI
+27 FVMPAPATASI

-350 AQIAANTPDARKAGT
+350 AQIAANTPNARKAGT

-379 DGQPVAPGERG
+379 DGQSVAPGERG

-427 NEEGFL
+427 DEEGFL

-485 VVLRPAMEVTGA
+485 VVLRPAMAVTGA

-678 PHGMAKEPIPASV
+678 PMA
-691 QQMAR
+691 
-696 ERLPLIL
+696 
-703 ERQAQGPYRIGGY
+703 
-716 CNGALVAFEA
+716 
-726 ARLLIEAGHEVEIV
+726 
-740 ALIDPPTANVR
+740 
-751 PWSRAI
+751 
-757 LRSLDRVLP
+757 
-766 DMHLARAYEALSRF
+766 
-780 GETSKWPYPKRI
+780 WP
-792 ANLVWKISRRSVRM
+792 
-806 VRQRLA
+806 
-812 GHVPTPPTAR
+812 
-822 DREVRV
+822 
-828 RFLRYS
+828 
-834 LVMARYLP
+834 
-842 ERIDAPVVYFS
+842 
-853 ADYTSRAWRD
+853 TSRYRRRCSRWR
-863 MGTSFES
+863 
-870 YDVLGGH
+870 V
-877 HRCVKDYTASIA
+877 
-889 TPLRALL
+889 
-896 EDSAAAMPGQ
+896 SAC
-906 SGLMLPLT
+906 
-914 EPGERDGLVP
+914 R

>member
-1 MARPDSSQGQTA
+1 MNHDFDAAVPQSGSAFPAPDS
-13 VNHDSDATVPDMDA
+13 DSVSAEATTLYAAFAQLASRVPEQ
-27 GFVMPAPATASI
+27 P
-39 APVTLHAALTRIAQ
+39 
-53 ASPDRAAVLSTRFA
+53 AVLSTRYA
-67 PLDHRGLQ
+67 ALDHRGLQ
-75 QMIERTHRQ
+75 QVIEQTRRQ
-84 LRLAGFGRDA
+84 LRQAGFGRDA
-94 RIGVLL
+94 RIGVML

-119 VPLDPRLGPAELD
+119 VPLDPRLGTAELD

-141 ALLIGSDGDQQGRA
+141 ALLIASDGDQQGRR
-155 AAERHGLMLISAEA
+155 AAERHGLPLISAEA
-169 AEDGSPALRLAM
+169 AEDGSPALQLAM
-181 PVAAQPAP
+181 PVAARPAP

-229 RWFGLDAGDR
+229 RWFGLNDGDR

-253 VTILTPLLTGGSV
+253 VTILTPLLGGGSV
-266 AFPLSPAVVDLHEW
+266 AFPLSPAVVDVHEW
-280 FASLRPSWYSAGP
+280 FETLRPSWYSAGP

-307 EGLSTQRLRF
+307 EGLSTQRLHF

-350 AQIAANTPDARKAGT
+350 AQIAANTPDARKPGT

-396 ATVMPGYLGDEALNR
+396 ATVMPGYLGDETLNH
-411 EVLRD
+411 EALRD

-427 NEEGFL
+427 DEEGFL

-485 VVLRPAMEVTGA
+485 VVLRPAMAVTGA

-517 IIEALPRGLTG
+517 IVEALPRGLTG
-528 KVLRHRLADAYVQQ
+528 KVLRHRLADDYVQQ
-542 RNERARLSTGAVA
+542 RSERARLATGAVA

-570 LKTEA
+570 LKTDA

-600 QMLGRVIPESLLIE
+600 QMLGRVIPESVLVD
-614 AETARELAAR
+614 AETARELALR
-624 LENLANHV
+624 LENLASHV
-632 IPVIDFNAQPG
+632 IPVIDFNAQAG
-643 RTALFWFHGDFA
+643 RQSLFWFHGDFA

-678 PHGMAKEPIPASV
+678 PHGMGDEAIPESV

-703 ERQAQGPYRIGGY
+703 ERQPQGPYRIGGY

-726 ARLLIEAGHEVEIV
+726 ARMLREAGHSVEIV

-751 PWSRAI
+751 PWSRVI

-766 DMHLARAYEALSRF
+766 DMYLARAYEALSRF

-792 ANLVWKISRRSVRM
+792 ANLAWKVARRSVRM

-822 DREVRV
+822 DREVRA

-853 ADYTSRAWRD
+853 ADYTSRAWRN

-870 YDVLGGH
+870 YDVLGDH

>member
-1 MARPDSSQGQTA
+1 M
-13 VNHDSDATVPDMDA
+13 NHDSDATVPATEAD
-27 GFVMPAPATASI
+27 FVMPAPATASI

-307 EGLSTQRLRF
+307 EGLSAQRLRF

-365 VGRPWPETLSIVGE
+365 VGRPWPETLSIVDE
-379 DGQPVAPGERG
+379 DGNPLTAGERG

-427 NEEGFL
+427 DEEGFL

-485 VVLRPAMEVTGA
+485 VVLRPGIAVTGA

-542 RNERARLSTGAVA
+542 RNERARLATGAVA

-678 PHGMAKEPIPASV
+678 PHGMANEPIPASV

-751 PWSRAI
+751 PWSRVI

-766 DMHLARAYEALSRF
+766 DMYLARAYEALSRF

-792 ANLVWKISRRSVRM
+792 ANLVWKVSRRSVRM